1 MIQYVVCLPFNE
13 SKSHVVLIE
22 KTHPKWQ
29 AGKWNGPGGHIEPGE
44 EINQAAQRECAE
56 EVGLTTSPE
65 DWRHFLTLF
74 NFKNDWE
81 VYFLSTFMDIEVA
94 KTLTD
99 ERAVITP
106 VRALWFKPIIPNLRW
121 IIPLALDE
129 TGLSLPIEIEDRGE
143 I

>member
-1 MIQYVVCLPFNE
+1 MTKYVVCLPFNE
-13 SKSHVVLIE
+13 GRTHIVLVE

-44 EINQAAQRECAE
+44 EILEAAVRECAE
-56 EVGLTTSPE
+56 EVGLETNINSW
-65 DWRHFLTLF
+65 DHFLTLF
-74 NFKNDWE
+74 NCNNEWE
-81 VYFLSTFMDIEVA
+81 VHFISAFIDIEVA

-106 VRALWFKPIIPNLRW
+106 VRSLWFKPIIPNLRW

-129 TGLSLPIEIEDRGE
+129 TGLAFPLHIEDKG
-143 I
+143 II